1 MNPWLMSQAM
11 APEWTGGHGG
21 GKGKGGGKSFKGKF
35 AKGKGK
41 GKDKGKIAVVAT
53 ATAALC
59 PPLCGVSAT
68 TPPGKGGSASVDNP
82 PAAST
87 SPEGAAAPT
96 PELAT
101 ATLSLR
107 AVKKR
112 GFRVQVP
119 PMRSVKRVAE
129 YVASNTLHLLPKS
142 KKGEGLC
149 WIAVGLEPAT
159 FRSPQILEVLQK
171 EEGNLVVD
179 AQPCVAAEQA
189 AKPEIVAPA
198 KPCVEA
204 DQAAKP
210 EIEKA
215 DLTETPTKKR
225 KAKLPR
231 LADFLPQVPGP
242 LGPAQVG
249 ESVAD
254 AAAKVDQK
262 DI

>member
-1 MNPWLMSQAM
+1 MNPWMVPAL
-11 APEWTGGHGG
+11 APEWTGGHG
-21 GKGKGGGKSFKGKF
+21 KGKGGGKSLKGKSL
-35 AKGKGK
+35 KGKSK
-41 GKDKGKIAVVAT
+41 GKADKGK
-53 ATAALC
+53 TAAVAKTSAAIG

-68 TPPGKGGSASVDNP
+68 TTTPPEKVGSAS
-82 PAAST
+82 PA
-87 SPEGAAAPT
+87 T
-96 PELAT
+96 PEVAGE
-101 ATLSLR
+101 ALSLR

-129 YVASNTLHLLPKS
+129 YASNNTLHLLPQS
-142 KKGEGLC
+142 KQGEGLC

-159 FRSPQILEVLQK
+159 WLSPQLLEVLQK
-171 EEGNLVVD
+171 EAD
-179 AQPCVAAEQA
+179 QA

-198 KPCVEA
+198 KPGGEA

-210 EIEKA
+210 EIVAPAKTIEEADQTAKPENEKA
-215 DLTETPTKKR
+215 DLQETPSKKR
-225 KAKLPR
+225 KARLPR
-231 LADFLPQVPGP
+231 LADFLPQTPGLLP
-242 LGPAQVG
+242 PAQG